1 VSRRHRERSRRV
13 VPVELNLGAKPR
25 SALKVYPIEFAR
37 HFGVQAFLTDRS
49 GGVSPAPY
57 DSLNLGDHV
66 GDDPANVQENRR
78 RVADAIGVD
87 PSQLV
92 IINQVHG
99 RDVVNANQA
108 TQDSTG
114 DVIIDYG
121 DEFAVA
127 VLVADCLPILLVDED
142 SPTLAVVHAGWR
154 GLQSNVLESALE
166 NFEHHDAVHAFLG
179 PCISVDAYQVGPDVA
194 GQFNNVAG
202 AVMPD
207 TGDRSRL
214 DLRAVALAQ
223 LLALKVTDAH
233 ITIAQQST
241 DGGTTFFSDRAQRPC
256 GRFAL
261 VARRVVA

>member
-1 VSRRHRERSRRV
+1 MT
-13 VPVELNLGAKPR
+13 VEVNLTTKSH
-25 SALKVYPIEFAR
+25 SALNVYPIEFAR
-37 HFGVQAFLTDRS
+37 HFGVQAFVTDRS

-66 GDDPANVQENRR
+66 GDDPANVAENRR

-87 PSQLV
+87 ESRLI

-99 RDVVNANQA
+99 RDVVNANEA
-108 TQDSTG
+108 TPESSG
-114 DVIIDYG
+114 DVIVDFG
-121 DEFAVA
+121 DGYAVA
-127 VLVADCLPILLVDED
+127 VLVADCLPILVVDED

-166 NFEHHDAVHAFLG
+166 HFDHRDAVHVFLG
-179 PCISVDAYQVGPDVA
+179 PCISAQSYQIGPDVA
-194 GQFNNVAG
+194 EHFSGVAG
-202 AVMPD
+202 ALTPD

-223 LLALKVTDAH
+223 LLALGVTDGH
-233 ITIAQQST
+233 ITMAQQAT
-241 DGGTTFFSDRAQRPC
+241 DGGASFFSDRAQRPC

-261 VARRVVA
+261 VARRVIA

>member
-1 VSRRHRERSRRV
+1 
-13 VPVELNLGAKPR
+13 VPVELTLQPTPHGVLN
-25 SALKVYPIEFAR
+25 VYPIEFAR
-37 HFGVQAFLTDRS
+37 HFGVRAFVTDRA

-87 PSQLV
+87 ASQFV

-99 RDVVNANQA
+99 RDVVNANEA
-108 TQDSTG
+108 TPDSAG
-114 DVIIDYG
+114 DVIIDFG
-121 DEFAVA
+121 DEYAIA

-154 GLQSNVLESALE
+154 GLESNVLESALE
-166 NFEHHDAVHAFLG
+166 HFEHHDAVHAFLG
-179 PCISVDAYQVGPDVA
+179 PSISAATYQIGPDVA
-194 GQFNNVAG
+194 EHFTNVAG
-202 AVMPD
+202 ALTPD

-214 DLRAVALAQ
+214 DLRAVALDQ
-223 LLALKVTDAH
+223 LLALKVTDHH
-233 ITIAQQST
+233 ITVATQST
-241 DGGTTFFSDRAQRPC
+241 DSGATFFSDRAARPC

-261 VARRVVA
+261 VARRVIA